1 MSTLHTVGPE
11 GPAAPQVVRRGL
23 SDRFGVALDGVD
35 ISRPLSN
42 EAFGEIKQAFWEG
55 QVLAI
60 KGQRLEPAQF
70 LAFAR
75 RFGQPEPHVIDTFHY
90 PGVPDI
96 LILSNRKH
104 PDGRPAGLADGGT
117 YFHTDYSYL
126 AVPARVTML
135 YSVEVPSKGG
145 NTLFADMYGA
155 YDDLPSATKRLI
167 DDLVVLHHYG
177 NRDDLDER
185 SRTAASRL
193 SEEQKAKVTW
203 VRHKLVR
210 THHATGRKA
219 LYAISGS
226 SFEIEG
232 MPADEGRALLD
243 ELKSHALQDRYV
255 LSYAYEVGDVVLWDD
270 LATLH
275 SATLTDPGDPRTLWR
290 ITVKEPATYACPPP
304 DNRGAALPGL

>member
-1 MSTLHTVGPE
+1 MLTK
-11 GPAAPQVVRRGL
+11 RRL
-23 SDRFGVALDGVD
+23 SDVLGVALEGIDL
-35 ISRPLSN
+35 SKPLSDA
-42 EAFGEIKQAFWEG
+42 AFRDVEQAFFEG
-55 QVLAI
+55 QILAI
-60 KGQRLEPAQF
+60 KGQRLEPGQF

-75 RFGQPEPHVIDTFHY
+75 RFGPPEPHVIDTFHH
-90 PGVPDI
+90 PQERDI

-126 AVPARVTML
+126 QVPARVTML

-145 NTLFADMYGA
+145 NTLFADMYAA
-155 YDDLPSATKRLI
+155 YDDLPDDMKRRI
-167 DDLVVLHHYG
+167 EGLVVLHHYG

-203 VRHKLVR
+203 VKHKLVR
-210 THHATGRKA
+210 THYGTGRKA
-219 LYAISGS
+219 LYAVSGS

-232 MPADEGRALLD
+232 MPREEGVALLD
-243 ELKSHALQDRYV
+243 ELKRHALQDKYV
-255 LSYAYEVGDVVLWDD
+255 FSYAYDVGDVVLWDD

-275 SATLTDPGDPRTLWR
+275 SATLTDPNDPRTLWR
-290 ITVKEPATYACPPP
+290 ITVKEPAP
-304 DNRGAALPGL
+304 AAA